1 MPGMRERSYTWED
14 PLGLAAAAA
23 GRSGLEFLRGIA
35 DGELPV
41 PPIMATLGV
50 DGVKFDEGTAAFE
63 LTPQEW
69 HYNPIGTVHGG
80 VLSTLLDSALACA
93 IHTTLPARAG
103 YTSLDLSVR
112 FTRAATVDSGTL
124 LAEGHVVT
132 LGRRTATAEGRI
144 TDADGRI
151 IATAT
156 TTCLI
161 LGGAS

>member
-1 MPGMRERSYTWED
+1 MSARERSYTWED
-14 PLGLAAAAA
+14 PLGLAAAAG

-50 DGVKFDEGTAAFE
+50 GGVKFDDGIAVFE
-63 LTPQEW
+63 LTPAEW

-80 VLSTLLDSALACA
+80 VLSTMLDSALACA
-93 IHTTLPARAG
+93 IHTTLPAGAG

-112 FTRAATVDSGTL
+112 FTRAATVASGTL
-124 LAEGHVVT
+124 RAEGHVVT
-132 LGRRTATAEGRI
+132 AGRRTATAEGRI

-151 IATAT
+151 VATAT

-161 LGGAS
+161 LGGES

>member
-1 MPGMRERSYTWED
+1 MTGRERSYTWED
-14 PLGLAAAAA
+14 PLGLAAAAR

-50 DGVKFDEGTAAFE
+50 EGVKFDEGSAVFE
-63 LTPQEW
+63 LTPAEW

-93 IHTTLPARAG
+93 IHSTLPAGAG

-112 FTRAATVDSGTL
+112 FTRAATVESGTL
-124 LAEGHVVT
+124 RTEGRVVT
-132 LGRRTATAEGRI
+132 AGRRTATAEGRI
-144 TDADGRI
+144 TDTSGRI
-151 IATAT
+151 VATAT

-161 LGGAS
+161 LGGES

>member
-1 MPGMRERSYTWED
+1 MIRERSHSWED
-14 PLGLAAAAA
+14 PIGLAAAAR

-50 DGVKFDEGTAAFE
+50 GGVKFEEGSAVFE
-63 LTPQEW
+63 LTPAEW

-80 VLSTLLDSALACA
+80 VLSTMLDSALACA
-93 IHTTLPARAG
+93 IHTTLPAGVG

-112 FTRAATVDSGTL
+112 FTRPATVDSGTL
-124 LAEGHVVT
+124 RAEGHVVT
-132 LGRRTATAEGRI
+132 TGRRTATAEGRI
-144 TDADGRI
+144 TDETGRI
-151 IATAT
+151 VATAT

-161 LGGAS
+161 LGGES

>member
-1 MPGMRERSYTWED
+1 MRERSYTWED
-14 PLGLAAAAA
+14 PLGLAAAAS

-50 DGVKFDEGTAAFE
+50 SGVKFDDGTASFE

-80 VLSTLLDSALACA
+80 VLSTMLDSALACA
-93 IHTTLPARAG
+93 IHTTLPVGAG

-112 FTRAATVDSGTL
+112 FTRAATVESGTL
-124 LAEGHVVT
+124 TADGHVVT
-132 LGRRTATAEGRI
+132 RGRRTATAEGHI
-144 TDADGRI
+144 TDAAGRI
-151 IATAT
+151 VATAT

-161 LGGAS
+161 LEGAS